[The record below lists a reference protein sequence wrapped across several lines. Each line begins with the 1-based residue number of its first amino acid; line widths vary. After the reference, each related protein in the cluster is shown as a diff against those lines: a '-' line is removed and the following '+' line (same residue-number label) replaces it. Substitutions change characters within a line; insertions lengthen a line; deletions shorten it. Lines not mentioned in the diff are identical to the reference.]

1 MKINK
6 GTEAIL
12 LKGKKILEEN
22 KNWFYDRPARETK
35 VKKNRIL

>member
-22 KNWFYDRPARETK
+22 KNDRPARETK